1 MTKRKDQDP
10 CAPHGVSCEKLILE
24 YLAEYTDGTM
34 TRTDRIEMER
44 HLSHCPPCGVYL
56 ESYRVTGVA
65 IRSLKPR
72 DIPPDLAR
80 AVVAFVRTRR
90 AKKP

>member
-1 MTKRKDQDP
+1 MKKRDDP
-10 CAPHGVSCEKLILE
+10 CAPHGLSCEKLILE

-34 TRTDRIEMER
+34 GQADRIEMER
-44 HLSHCPPCGVYL
+44 HLTACPPCGVYL

-72 DIPPDLAR
+72 EIPPDLAR
-80 AVVAFVRTRR
+80 AVISFVRTRR
-90 AKKP
+90 SKKT

>member
-1 MTKRKDQDP
+1 VTKPVDP
-10 CAPHGVSCEKLILE
+10 CGPHGLSCEKLILE

-34 TRTDRIEMER
+34 SRADRIEMER
-44 HLSHCPPCGVYL
+44 HLTACPPCGVYL
-56 ESYRVTGVA
+56 ESYRVTGVT

-80 AVVAFVRTRR
+80 AVIAFVRARR
-90 AKKP
+90 AKKS